1 MTVNEKVEALRT
13 LMRRDGL
20 SAWIVNGT
28 DPHKSEYV
36 SPRWQSRKWLSGFS
50 GSAGTI
56 VVTLDKAL
64 IWVDSRYFVQC
75 ERQILGT
82 CFEMRKSDGPE
93 SSSPLD
99 FLKSSFTNGERI
111 GIASETLTVQTERDY
126 RKKNLNICATEDL
139 LNEIWTDR
147 PEMPATAVE
156 KLSTRLTGESAES
169 KISRLREKA
178 SENGEDFLLISSLDD
193 IAWLLNMRASDVEDT
208 PVFLSHL
215 LIGKNTV
222 SLFTPPERFENYD
235 ISKEVFELH
244 PYEDTASEL
253 SKLSDCTLRLNP
265 QKINMQLFSA
275 ISPSVKISE
284 GPEYSTLLKAC
295 KNKTELE
302 GMRTAHILDGV
313 ALVNFLSD
321 VERARKKGEQYTEI
335 SIAKALADE
344 RELEEDYL
352 GPSFSTIAGFADHG
366 AVVHYSATEETDKK
380 IEGNGLLV
388 LDSGGQYRYGTT
400 DITRTLLFGK
410 ATKQQK
416 TDYTLVLKGHLALA
430 SQAFPKGT
438 DGHQL
443 DILAHMFLWNEGL
456 SFFHGTGHGVGH
468 RLSVH
473 EGPQRVSSH
482 PASAGIPLEEGM
494 VLSDEPGIYREG
506 SHGIRIENLIAVV
519 KDRKTEFG
527 QFFTF
532 EQLTCC
538 PYERRLIV
546 KEMLTEKEIEMIDSY
561 HAWVYEKLSPLVDK
575 RALSYLKKATR
586 PL

>member
-1 MTVNEKVEALRT
+1 MTVNEKVEALRA
-13 LMRRDGL
+13 LMKRDGL

-28 DPHKSEYV
+28 DPHESEYV

-50 GSAGTI
+50 GSAGTVI
-56 VVTLDKAL
+56 VTAEKAL

-75 ERQILGT
+75 SRQIQGT
-82 CFEMRKSDGPE
+82 CFEMRKSNGPE
-93 SSSPLD
+93 ATSPSD
-99 FLKSSFTNGERI
+99 FLKESFSKGEKI
-111 GIASETLTVQTERDY
+111 GTASETLMVQEERAY
-126 RKKNLNICATEDL
+126 KKKGLDICASEDL

-147 PEMPATAVE
+147 PSMPQTRIE
-156 KLSTRLTGESAES
+156 KLSTRITGESSQS
-169 KISRLREKA
+169 KINRLRKKA
-178 SENGEDFLLISSLDD
+178 EENKEDYLLISSLDD
-193 IAWLLNMRASDVEDT
+193 IAWILNMRASDVEDT

-215 LIGKNTV
+215 LIGKDTV
-222 SLFTPPERFENYD
+222 YLFTPAERFENYD

-244 PYEDTASEL
+244 PYEETASVL
-253 SKLSDCTLRLNP
+253 SKLNNCTLRLNP
-265 QKINMQLFSA
+265 SRINMQLYSA
-275 ISPSVKISE
+275 LSPSVKISE
-284 GPEYSTLLKAC
+284 GEEYSTLFKAC

-302 GMRTAHILDGV
+302 GMRVSHILDGV

-321 VERARKKGEQYTEI
+321 VERNTKKGVQYTEI
-335 SIAKALADE
+335 SISNALASE

-388 LDSGGQYRYGTT
+388 LDSGGQYAYGTT
-400 DITRTLLFGK
+400 DITRTLLFGR

-430 SQAFPKGT
+430 SQVFPEGT

-443 DILAHMFLWNEGL
+443 DVLAHMFLWNEGL

-468 RLSVH
+468 RLAVH
-473 EGPQRVSSH
+473 EGPQRISSH
-482 PASAGIPLEEGM
+482 PASAGIPLREGM

-506 SHGIRIENLIAVV
+506 SHGIRIENLVAVV
-519 KDRKTEFG
+519 KDKKTQYG
-527 QFFTF
+527 QFLTF

-546 KEMLTEKEIEMIDSY
+546 KEMLTEKEIELVDSY
-561 HAWVYEKLSPLVDK
+561 HAWVYEKLSELVDK
-575 RALSYLKKATR
+575 RALSYLRRATK